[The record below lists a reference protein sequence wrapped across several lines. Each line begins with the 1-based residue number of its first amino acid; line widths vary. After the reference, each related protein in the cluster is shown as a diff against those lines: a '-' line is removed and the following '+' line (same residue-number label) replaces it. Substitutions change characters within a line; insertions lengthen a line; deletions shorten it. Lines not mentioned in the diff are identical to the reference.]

1 MPELVSVN
9 SASQTEAEESEKGTK
24 LDEGAGP
31 RTSRA
36 PTNQQAEESENRT
49 KATARPRWRVGV
61 IRPKSR
67 AAPPKAKK
75 GDDEKGGNKGKKKAR
90 KDEANKGV
98 YKRLLARALSGQE
111 GRGHEGR
118 DMANEILSRHWRVL
132 RREPPGHR
140 RYENVTF
147 KGRFVF
153 EMPCHPEG

>member
-49 KATARPRWRVGV
+49 KATARPRPRLTWRVGV
-61 IRPKSR
+61 IGPKSR

-98 YKRLLARALSGQE
+98 YKRF
-111 GRGHEGR
+111 
-118 DMANEILSRHWRVL
+118 DKANKIFSRRWRFL

-140 RYENVTF
+140 RYENVTL

-153 EMPCHPEG
+153 EMSYHPEG